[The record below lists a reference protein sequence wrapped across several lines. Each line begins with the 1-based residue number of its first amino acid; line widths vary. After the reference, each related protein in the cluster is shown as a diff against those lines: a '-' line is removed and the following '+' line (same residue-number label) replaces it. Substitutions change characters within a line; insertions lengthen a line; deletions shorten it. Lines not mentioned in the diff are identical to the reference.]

1 MKEQATKPNR
11 LANESSPYLRQHSDN
26 PVDWYPWSDE
36 AFEKAKTD
44 DKPVLISLGYSA
56 CHWCHVMA
64 HESFE
69 DPEIAAIMNEHFVNI
84 KVDIEERPD
93 VDQVYMNF
101 VQITTGRGGWPLN
114 VFVTPDK
121 MPFFGG
127 TYFPPSPRYG
137 MPSWR
142 QVLLSIADAW
152 RDRRE
157 ELVNSAFEMLG
168 ELRRLT
174 QAAASTDQINES
186 VAETAFAGL
195 ARAFDRAHGGF
206 GGAPKFP
213 PSMTLEFLLRFW
225 KRTGKTEALEIV
237 RKTAD
242 EMAAGGIY
250 DQLGGGFHRYAVDA
264 IWLVPHFEK
273 MLYDNA
279 QLARLY
285 LHLFQATKEQ
295 FYGRIAT
302 ETLDY
307 VLREM
312 TDQSGGFYSSQD
324 ADSEG
329 EEGKFFVWKPAEI
342 REALGTSAAGS
353 LIDFYGVT
361 ENGNFEGK
369 NILHI
374 SDKSSLYKDLGKEI
388 AESRRRLF
396 EYRERRVKP
405 FRDEKILTS
414 WNGLMLAA
422 MAEAGSVFT
431 TKPYL
436 EAARRNAEFL
446 LQKHIVRS
454 DTGSHLRVFRTLK
467 ASGEPIDGFLDDYA
481 NFADG
486 LIELYRATGEAK
498 YLHTAREIAE
508 SILARFWDEENGG
521 FFYTANDSEQL
532 IVRNKDIYD
541 NATPSGNSVAADIL
555 LRLSRYY
562 NEERFERYANAALR
576 AAASHM
582 RSFPGGFGRALST
595 VEFYVGKRQEIV
607 IAGDADNELEKAVR
621 NEYLPLAIIAPVR
634 GESENVLPLTEGRNS
649 PDGSPRVYVC
659 EGFVC
664 KRPATTVSDV
674 LEMLNS

>member
-1 MKEQATKPNR
+1 MEEQATKPNR

-36 AFEKAKTD
+36 AFEKAKRE

-127 TYFPPSPRYG
+127 TYFPPVPRYG

-157 ELVNSAFEMLG
+157 DLVNSAFEMLG

-174 QAAASTDQINES
+174 LTEAPADQIDES
-186 VAETAFAGL
+186 LAEAAFLGL
-195 ARAFDRAHGGF
+195 ARSFDRAHGGF

-225 KRTGKTEALEIV
+225 KRTGKTEALEMV

-312 TDQSGGFYSSQD
+312 TDSSGGFFSSQD

-329 EEGKFFVWKPAEI
+329 EEGKFFVWTPAEI
-342 REALGTSAAGS
+342 REALEASAADR

-361 ENGNFEGK
+361 EEGNFEGK
-369 NILHI
+369 NILHL
-374 SDKSSLYKDLGKEI
+374 SDKSSLYKELGQEF

-396 EYRERRVKP
+396 DYRERRIKP

-422 MAEAGSVFT
+422 MAEAGGVFT

-436 EAARRNAEFL
+436 EAAARNAEFL
-446 LQKHIVRS
+446 LEKHIVRS
-454 DTGSHLRVFRTLK
+454 DSGSHVRVFRTLK
-467 ASGEPIDGFLDDYA
+467 ASGEPIEGFLDDYA

-486 LIELYRATGEAK
+486 LIELYQATGEAK
-498 YLHTAREIAE
+498 YLLAAREIAE
-508 SILARFWDEENGG
+508 SILARFWDVENGG
-521 FFYTANDSEQL
+521 FFYTALDSEPL
-532 IVRNKDIYD
+532 IIRNKDVFD
-541 NATPSGNSVAADIL
+541 NATPSGNSTTADVL
-555 LRLSRYY
+555 LRLA
-562 NEERFERYANAALR
+562 RFFGDDRYARYATAALR
-576 AAASHM
+576 VVAKQIE
-582 RSFPGGFGRALST
+582 RFPTGFGRALSAIENT
-595 VEFYVGKRQEIV
+595 LARVYEIV
-607 IAGDADNELEKAVR
+607 LVGDAGNDLERAIR
-621 NEYLPLAIIAPVR
+621 SEFLPFRVLAPVR
-634 GESENVLPLTEGRNS
+634 VDGPREIPLTEGRTAL
-649 PDGSPRVYVC
+649 DGQPTAFIC

-664 KRPATTVSDV
+664 QRPAKSVA
-674 LEMLNS
+674 EMFALLG